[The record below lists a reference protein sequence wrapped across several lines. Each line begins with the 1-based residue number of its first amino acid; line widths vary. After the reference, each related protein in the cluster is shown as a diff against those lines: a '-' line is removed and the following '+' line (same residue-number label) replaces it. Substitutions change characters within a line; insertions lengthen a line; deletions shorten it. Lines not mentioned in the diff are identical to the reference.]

1 MAIKEKRRA
10 AAEGDQLTRDP
21 AYCDRLIEIAE
32 KALIS
37 PCRLERFMRAEDTL
51 SREELLRLSED
62 GDSFLWVVQCPSKEV
77 TKGRPHFP
85 VN

>member
-1 MAIKEKRRA
+1 MRR
-10 AAEGDQLTRDP
+10 DLTYR
-21 AYCDRLIEIAE
+21 DRLIEIAE
-32 KALIS
+32 KVLIS

-62 GDSFLWVVQCPSKEV
+62 GDSFLWVVHCPAKEEI
-77 TKGRPHFP
+77 KGRPHFP